1 MIREKAIRK
10 VCRELGD
17 KPFKWGDMDCC
28 QIARHI
34 YIAIHGN
41 DPATHLQYDSEESA
55 LEIISK
61 HGGLA
66 GLMTSILGHSV
77 EVAETQIADILR
89 LDLPHVGEIIGIR
102 VGDGALVPVST
113 GLHKAD
119 LRHAIEGWRI

>member
-1 MIREKAIRK
+1 MTREQAVRE
-10 VCRELGD
+10 VCRSLGE

-34 YIAIHGN
+34 YIAVNGN

-55 LEIISK
+55 LGIISR

-66 GLMTSILGHSV
+66 GLMTSILGPSV
-77 EVAETQIADILR
+77 AVAETQIADILR

-102 VGDGALVPVST
+102 VGDGALVPVSR